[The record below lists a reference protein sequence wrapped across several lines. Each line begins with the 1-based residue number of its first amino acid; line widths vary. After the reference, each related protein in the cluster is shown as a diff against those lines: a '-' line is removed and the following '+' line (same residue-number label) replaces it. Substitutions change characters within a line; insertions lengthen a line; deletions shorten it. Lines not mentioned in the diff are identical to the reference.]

1 MPVNIPADYGLVG
14 NIYID
19 VATGDFYGPKTL
31 DGWPDTPFFTALT
44 ELNVEELTNNERY
57 IHVQGG
63 ASSTWSITHALGGKP
78 SVTIV
83 DSAGTVV
90 YGEVVYNSNTSITA
104 FFSSP
109 FSGYAYLT

>member
-1 MPVNIPADYGLVG
+1 MPAQPSDYGNVG
-14 NIYID
+14 DIYID
-19 VATGDFYGPKTL
+19 VLTGDFYGPKTA

-44 ELNVEELTNNERY
+44 
-57 IHVQGG
+57 
-63 ASSTWSITHALGGKP
+63 SSTVDAAVLNDRLIFTQASPSATWNITHELGGRP

-104 FFSSP
+104 FFSAP
-109 FSGYAYLT
+109 FSGFAYLT